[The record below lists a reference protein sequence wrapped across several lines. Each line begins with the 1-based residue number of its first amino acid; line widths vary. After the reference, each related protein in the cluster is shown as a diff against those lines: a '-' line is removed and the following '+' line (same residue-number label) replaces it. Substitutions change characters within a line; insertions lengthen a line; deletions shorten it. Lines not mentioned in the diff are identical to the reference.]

1 MTYQIAEKQH
11 LSLQPEQMAT
21 GGLAEIIER
30 TAYDETSEQELA
42 QATVDRKRLLLFGG
56 LALLSLFA
64 FLLSL
69 SWSSVAIPLEQ
80 VLAVL
85 VGGAVEKESWRTIV
99 MDIRLP
105 RVLTATAVGIG
116 LGLSGLQM
124 QTLFRNPL
132 ASPFTLGV
140 SAGASLGVALVIIVG
155 SPLGAVTGGYG
166 AIGSGLLGNLGTVAG
181 AAMGAFAV
189 LAIMLAVAA
198 RVQDMTTVLLLGVV
212 IGALVSAIVTVLVF
226 FADEQRT
233 REFVEWGF
241 GSFHK
246 VRWNEIPFLLTVI
259 GIGTVIAALA
269 IKYLNALLLGENYAQ
284 SMGLNIQRSRLII
297 MTSAALMAGAVVAYA
312 GPIGFLGIAIPHLA
326 RGLFGTSDH
335 RILVPASIW
344 IGVVLALA
352 CGILAEMPSSSL
364 TLPINAATSLFGAP
378 VALWVL
384 LRARQGGWL

>member
-1 MTYQIAEKQH
+1 MLKENKV
-11 LSLQPEQMAT
+11 LVNR
-21 GGLAEIIER
+21 GLAQIIE
-30 TAYDETSEQELA
+30 ASQFADESEEDA
-42 QATVDRKRLLLFGG
+42 VQATIDRKRILLFGG
-56 LALLSLFA
+56 LMGLSLFA

-69 SWSSVAIPLEQ
+69 SWSSVPIPLTE

-85 VGGAVEKESWRTIV
+85 AGGAVEKESWRTIV

-105 RVLTATAVGIG
+105 RTLTAIAVGIG

-140 SAGASLGVALVIIVG
+140 SSGASLGVALVVIVL
-155 SPLGAVTGGYG
+155 PVTIGYG
-166 AIGSGLLGNLGTVAG
+166 AIGGGMLGNLGTVAG
-181 AAMGAFAV
+181 AAIGAFTV
-189 LAIMLAVAA
+189 LTIMLAVAA

-212 IGALVSAIVTVLVF
+212 IGALVSAAVTVLVF

-246 VRWNEIPFLLTVI
+246 VRWHEIPFFLTVI
-259 GIGTVIAALA
+259 GIGASIATLA
-269 IKYLNALLLGENYAQ
+269 TKYLNALLLGENYAQ
-284 SMGLNIQRSRLII
+284 SMGLNIHRARFII

-312 GPIGFLGIAIPHLA
+312 GPIGFLGIAVPHLA

-344 IGVVLALA
+344 IGIMLALA

-364 TLPINAATSLFGAP
+364 NLPVNAATSLVGAP

-384 LRARQGGWL
+384 LRARRGGWL

>member
-1 MTYQIAEKQH
+1 MRFST
-11 LSLQPEQMAT
+11 PESAR
-21 GGLAEIIER
+21 GLAQIIER
-30 TAYDETSEQELA
+30 TELVDDESVDALQS
-42 QATVDRKRLLLFGG
+42 ATNRKHMLLFGG
-56 LALLSLFA
+56 LVVLSVFA

-69 SWSSVAIPLEQ
+69 SWSSVAIPLRQ

-85 VGGAVEKESWRTIV
+85 MGGAVEKESWRTIV

-105 RVLTATAVGIG
+105 RVLTAVAVGIG

-140 SAGASLGVALVIIVG
+140 TSGASLGVALVVIVG
-155 SPLGAVTGGYG
+155 SPWAAIIGYG
-166 AIGSGLLGNLGTVAG
+166 SFGGGVLGNLGTVAG
-181 AAMGAFAV
+181 AALGAFAV
-189 LAIMLAVAA
+189 LVIMLAVAA
-198 RVQDMTTVLLLGVV
+198 RVKDMTTVLLLGVV
-212 IGALVSAIVTVLVF
+212 IGALVSAVVTVLVY

-246 VRWNEIPFLLTVI
+246 VRWDEIPFFLSVVGVGSI
-259 GIGTVIAALA
+259 IAALA
-269 IKYLNALLLGENYAQ
+269 TKYLNALLLGENYAQ
-284 SMGLNIQRSRLII
+284 SMGLNIQRARLII
-297 MTSAALMAGAVVAYA
+297 MTSASLMAGAVVAYA

-364 TLPINAATSLFGAP
+364 NLPINAATSLFGAP

-384 LRARQGGWL
+384 LRARRGSWL

>member
-1 MTYQIAEKQH
+1 MSVQLNPT
-11 LSLQPEQMAT
+11 SSC
-21 GGLAEIIER
+21 GLAQIIE
-30 TAYDETSEQELA
+30 ASQAADEWEENSIQT
-42 QATVDRKRLLLFGG
+42 TVDRKRLLLFGG

-69 SWSSVAIPLEQ
+69 SWSSVRIPLGQ

-85 VGGAVEKESWRTIV
+85 IGGTVEKETWHTIV

-105 RVLTATAVGIG
+105 RVLTSIAVGIG

-140 SAGASLGVALVIIVG
+140 SSGASLGVAIVVIVL
-155 SPLGAVTGGYG
+155 PVTVGYG
-166 AIGSGLLGNLGTVAG
+166 AIGGGLLGNLGTVAG
-181 AAMGAFAV
+181 AAIGAFAV

-198 RVQDMTTVLLLGVV
+198 RVQEMTTVLLLGVV
-212 IGALVSAIVTVLVF
+212 IGALVSAVVTVLVF

-246 VRWNEIPFLLTVI
+246 VRWNEIPFFLSVI
-259 GIGTVIAALA
+259 GIGATIAALA
-269 IKYLNALLLGENYAQ
+269 TKYLNALLLGENYAQ
-284 SMGLNIQRSRLII
+284 SMGLNLQRARLII

-344 IGVVLALA
+344 IGVVLAWPVA
-352 CGILAEMPSSSL
+352 SSL
-364 TLPINAATSLFGAP
+364 KCRAAADAADQRRDLLFGAP

-384 LRARQGGWL
+384 LRAAGGWL

>member
-1 MTYQIAEKQH
+1 MRYSVLE
-11 LSLQPEQMAT
+11 PVR
-21 GGLAEIIER
+21 GLAQIIEGTELVEESTLDATR
-30 TAYDETSEQELA
+30 GATS
-42 QATVDRKRLLLFGG
+42 RKHLLLFGG
-56 LALLSLFA
+56 LIVLSLFA
-64 FLLSL
+64 LLLSL
-69 SWSSVAIPLEQ
+69 SWSSVPIPLTQ
-80 VLAVL
+80 VLAAL

-105 RVLTATAVGIG
+105 RVLTAIAVGIG

-140 SAGASLGVALVIIVG
+140 SSGASLGVALVVIVG
-155 SPLGAVTGGYG
+155 SPWAALTTGYG
-166 AIGSGLLGNLGTVAG
+166 AIGGGLLGNLGTVAG
-181 AAMGAFAV
+181 AALGAFAV
-189 LAIMLAVAA
+189 LIIMLAVAA
-198 RVQDMTTVLLLGVV
+198 RVQDMTTVLLMGVV
-212 IGALVSAIVTVLVF
+212 IGALVSAVVTVLVY

-246 VRWNEIPFLLTVI
+246 VRWHEIPFFLSVI
-259 GIGTVIAALA
+259 GVGAIMATLA
-269 IKYLNALLLGENYAQ
+269 TKYLNALLLGENYAQ
-284 SMGLNIQRSRLII
+284 SMGLNIQHARLVI
-297 MTSAALMAGAVVAYA
+297 MASAALMAGAVVAYA

-344 IGVVLALA
+344 IGVLLALA
-352 CGILAEMPSSSL
+352 CGILAEMPHSSL
-364 TLPINAATSLFGAP
+364 NLPINAATSLFGAP

-384 LRARQGGWL
+384 LRARRGGWL

>member
-1 MTYQIAEKQH
+1 MTVQTIEEQH
-11 LSLQPEQMAT
+11 LPRQPEGT
-21 GGLAEIIER
+21 RSRGLAQIIEQS
-30 TAYDETSEQELA
+30 TYSATDEQERIQTA
-42 QATVDRKRLLLFGG
+42 VDRKRVLLFGG
-56 LALLSLFA
+56 LILLSLIA

-69 SWSSVAIPLEQ
+69 SWSSVPIPLSQ

-85 VGGAVEKESWRTIV
+85 VGGAAEKESWHTII

-105 RVLTATAVGIG
+105 RTLTAVAVGIG

-140 SAGASLGVALVIIVG
+140 SSGASLGVALVLIVF
-155 SPLGAVTGGYG
+155 PVTIGYG
-166 AIGSGLLGNLGTVAG
+166 TIGGGLLGNLGTVAG
-181 AAMGAFAV
+181 AAIGAFAV
-189 LAIMLAVAA
+189 LAIMLAVAS
-198 RVQDMTTVLLLGVV
+198 RVQDMTTVLLFGVV
-212 IGALVSAIVTVLVF
+212 IGALISAVVTILVF

-246 VRWNEIPFLLTVI
+246 VRWNEIPFFLTVI
-259 GIGTVIAALA
+259 GIGAAIATLA

-284 SMGLNIQRSRLII
+284 SMGLNIQRARLII
-297 MTSAALMAGAVVAYA
+297 MTSAALLAGAVVAYA

-344 IGVVLALA
+344 IGIVLALA
-352 CGILAEMPSSSL
+352 CGILAEMPGSSL
-364 TLPINAATSLFGAP
+364 TLPINAATALFGAP

-384 LRARQGGWL
+384 LQARQGGWL

>member
-1 MTYQIAEKQH
+1 MTLQTVEEQH
-11 LSLQPEQMAT
+11 SPRQPDGT
-21 GGLAEIIER
+21 GTRGLAQIIEQS
-30 TAYDETSEQELA
+30 TYNKTDEQELIQTA
-42 QATVDRKRLLLFGG
+42 VDRKRLLLFGG
-56 LALLSLFA
+56 LILLSLIA

-69 SWSSVAIPLEQ
+69 SWSSVPIPLPQ
-80 VLAVL
+80 VVTVL
-85 VGGAVEKESWRTIV
+85 VGGAVEKESWHTIV
-99 MDIRLP
+99 IDIRLP
-105 RVLTATAVGIG
+105 RTLTAVAVGIG

-140 SAGASLGVALVIIVG
+140 SSGASLGVALVLIVF
-155 SPLGAVTGGYG
+155 PVTIGYG
-166 AIGSGLLGNLGTVAG
+166 AIGGGLLGNLGTVAG
-181 AAMGAFAV
+181 AAIGAFAV

-198 RVQDMTTVLLLGVV
+198 RVQDMTTVLLFGVV
-212 IGALVSAIVTVLVF
+212 IGALISAVVTILVF

-246 VRWNEIPFLLTVI
+246 VRWNEIPFFLTVI
-259 GIGTVIAALA
+259 GIGAAIAALA

-284 SMGLNIQRSRLII
+284 SMGLNIQRARLTI
-297 MTSAALMAGAVVAYA
+297 MTSAALLAGAVVAYA

-344 IGVVLALA
+344 IGIVLALA
-352 CGILAEMPSSSL
+352 CGILAEMPGSSL
-364 TLPINAATSLFGAP
+364 SLPINAATALFGAP

-384 LRARQGGWL
+384 LRARRGGWL